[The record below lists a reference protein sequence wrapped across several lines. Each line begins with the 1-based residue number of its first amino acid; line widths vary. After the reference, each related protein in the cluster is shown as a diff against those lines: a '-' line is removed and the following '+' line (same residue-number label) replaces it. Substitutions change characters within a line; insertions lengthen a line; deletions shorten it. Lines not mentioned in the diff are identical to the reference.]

1 MAMNKL
7 LIPFKC
13 SLIILFFSLN
23 VMSTTTKSIG
33 KVKENLYIIG
43 SISGSNYENF
53 FSSNLIDNLHH
64 NFEIVN
70 LSQRNLSIYDQSE
83 IFDELPRKF
92 NILIILEDFY
102 LESILYEIDYKK
114 TICSADEELC
124 KNASYISYD
133 DMYLPLISILHS
145 RLKEMFNY
153 DQQKVSFLLFDKSNT
168 QTEKKIRSIYFEGER
183 NFCLFENNLSIELNA
198 EDIFCY

>member
-23 VMSTTTKSIG
+23 VMSATIKSIG
-33 KVKENLYIIG
+33 EVKENLYIIG
-43 SISGSNYENF
+43 SISGSK
-53 FSSNLIDNLHH
+53 
-64 NFEIVN
+64 
-70 LSQRNLSIYDQSE
+70 SE
-83 IFDELPRKF
+83 IFDETPRKS
-92 NILIILEDFY
+92 NILIILEEFY

-114 TICSADEELC
+114 TICSEDEELC

>member
-1 MAMNKL
+1 MSKL
-7 LIPFKC
+7 LIPFKF

-23 VMSTTTKSIG
+23 VMSATTKSIG
-33 KVKENLYIIG
+33 EVKENLYIIG

-53 FSSNLIDNLHH
+53 FKSNLIDNLHH

-70 LSQRNLSIYDQSE
+70 LSQSNLSIYDQSE
-83 IFDELPRKF
+83 IFEQTPRKS

-124 KNASYISYD
+124 KNASYIIYD

-168 QTEKKIRSIYFEGER
+168 QTEKNFRSIYFEGER
-183 NFCLFENNLSIELNA
+183 NFCLFENNASIELNA
-198 EDIFCY
+198 EDCFCC